1 MCLRAPYGENWK
13 SGSRTKKLSAR
24 RLRESEAAGKS
35 ARAPFTSL
43 ASNKE
48 PRTKNQERRTKN
60 RLENLFHFLLPQFI
74 GCALRTSS
82 VLKSIMRA

>member
-13 SGSRTKKLSAR
+13 SGSWTKKLSAR

-48 PRTKNQERRTKN
+48 PRTGWKTCSTFFCLN
-60 RLENLFHFLLPQFI
+60 
-74 GCALRTSS
+74 SS
-82 VLKSIMRA
+82 DAP